1 MDSLYCCLLM
11 NFITGEVIDVLPTRR
26 KHYLIDYFSSIRG
39 DIKNYTLKRSELNNV
54 KYISMD
60 LYDNFRD
67 VAQICFPDAIVC
79 ADSFHVTKHL
89 TDDFNKIRLRCAR
102 NTENH
107 TYEYLLRKFNFVF
120 NHTTDLDNEPKYNKA
135 LGRYVNLRDIRDL
148 LFAQFPELEIAY
160 NLKELYLKFNQ
171 SGEYY
176 KASGSLEENYDILKN
191 RFGDSGI
198 PEYNEFYGLLVNW
211 KQEILNSFTTINGRR
226 INNSYI
232 ESKNRILKKLIINA
246 NGFRNFKRTRNRIL
260 YCLNKYDKFT
270 L

>member
-1 MDSLYCCLLM
+1 
-11 NFITGEVIDVLPTRR
+11 
-26 KHYLIDYFSSIRG
+26 
-39 DIKNYTLKRSELNNV
+39 
-54 KYISMD
+54 MD

-120 NHTTDLDNEPKYNKA
+120 HHTTDLDNEPKYNKA